1 MNLTLPRF
9 FWSEYRKRRK
19 KAALITFALFWG
31 TLSILLLMAFGQG
44 MTTQFQVAFSGL
56 GQTLIMVYGGQTSL
70 PFEGLP
76 KGRPIS
82 LYPEDVDYLKDRV
95 PEILRIA
102 PESYN
107 FLQVSANGKEINRTV
122 HGTTAEFGLMRTQV
136 PQMGG
141 RFLNA
146 ADAAEGRKVAFIGW
160 KVAADLFGSAD
171 PVGKPIVIN
180 RIPFT
185 VIGVL
190 QKKIQDSMYNGPDAE
205 QVYLPFHA
213 YQQIDNRRRINQ
225 IHMQPREASQSK
237 IIEARVRTLLGRK
250 YRFDPDDRYAT
261 SFWNTIED
269 AKQGQAIFKGI
280 EIFLGIIGALT
291 LLIGAVGVTNLM
303 YAVAKERTK
312 EIGIKLAI
320 GARRRDIIQ
329 QFFLETVFVFA
340 KGTFWGFI
348 TAFNVVH
355 LIRLAPIN
363 YDSFGIEAYLL
374 RPEFSLQIFVAYT
387 AILGVLCFLS
397 GIFPALRASRANPIE
412 SLRYE

>member
-9 FWSEYRKRRK
+9 FWSEYRKRRRR
-19 KAALITFALFWG
+19 ASLITFALFWG

-44 MTTQFQVAFSGL
+44 MTTQARVSFSGL

-70 PFEGLP
+70 PFQGLP

-82 LYPEDVDYLKDRV
+82 LYPEDVDYLKDRI

-102 PESYN
+102 PESYGY
-107 FLQVSANGKEINRTV
+107 LPVSAEGKEVNRTV
-122 HGTTAEFGLMRTQV
+122 HGTTSEFGLMRTQV
-136 PQMGG
+136 PRLGG
-141 RFLNA
+141 RFINA
-146 ADAAEGRKVAFIGW
+146 DDVAQGRKVAFLGW
-160 KVAADLFGSAD
+160 KVATDLFGGAD
-171 PVGKPIVIN
+171 PVGRTIVVN
-180 RIPFT
+180 RVPFT
-185 VIGVL
+185 VVGVL
-190 QKKIQDSMYNGPDAE
+190 QKKIQDSMYQGPDAD
-205 QVYLPFHA
+205 QIYLPFYA
-213 YQQIDNRRRINQ
+213 FRQLDNRRRINQ
-225 IHMQPREASQSK
+225 IHIQPREASQSLL
-237 IIEARVRTLLGRK
+237 IESRVKTLLGRK
-250 YRFDPDDRYAT
+250 YRFDPEDRYAT

-269 AKQGQAIFKGI
+269 AKEGQAIFKGI
-280 EIFLGIIGALT
+280 EIFLGLIGALT

-303 YAVAKERTK
+303 YAAAKERTK

-320 GARRRDIIQ
+320 GARRRTIVG

-340 KGTFWGFI
+340 KGTFWGFV
-348 TAFNVVH
+348 TAFNIVH

-374 RPEFSLQIFVAYT
+374 RPEFSLRIFVAYVSV
-387 AILGVLCFLS
+387 LSVLCFLS